1 LHPQHDFQ
9 HRQAIIYE

>member
-1 LHPQHDFQ
+1 LHSQHDFQ